1 MRVYQARV
9 EKDQDGRW
17 SAWID
22 ELPGCAVWGYS
33 REEAL
38 AALNEA
44 AAAYIEDLAET
55 GEIPAS
61 DDGDMII
68 TEPIFTT

>member
-44 AAAYIEDLAET
+44 AAAYIEDLVET

-61 DDGDMII
+61 DGDMII